1 MSVVRHVARVGIA
14 TYEQQ
19 KARLM
24 AIARGEHVPGPDE
37 PKLWFSSI
45 ESLAQVL
52 STQNQLLLEV
62 IAEAKPAS
70 LTELE
75 TLTGRKKSNL
85 SRTLK
90 TMANYGLVT
99 LRRDG
104 KTLVPTAPYD
114 RVEVEVNLSA
124 ARRNTPRTGG

>member
-1 MSVVRHVARVGIA
+1 
-14 TYEQQ
+14 
-19 KARLM
+19 M
-24 AIARGEHVPGPDE
+24 AIARGEHVPGPEE

-62 IAEAKPAS
+62 IADAKPAS

-85 SRTLK
+85 SRTLT
-90 TMANYGLVT
+90 TMANYGLVN
-99 LRRDG
+99 LRRVG

-114 RVEVEVNLSA
+114 RVAVAVDLSA
-124 ARRNTPRTGG
+124 QWRRGGRVAGGREPTHGRIRCGLAS